1 MRRAG
6 PFARRYLFAAGATPY
21 LFTLGLTSPRHRAL
35 IHTIASHFGFSED
48 VVLPPVTPDELLAGA
63 QVVQARDLVADE
75 FSVSFLE
82 LLVLSTIVSRARPLR
97 LFEIG
102 TFQGRTTINLALNA
116 PDTAQVYTLDL
127 PPDSA
132 ATALPVEELEVPYI
146 QKAIRA
152 DRPDMGSRIVQL
164 HGDSATFDFSQ
175 FYGQIDFVFIDGSHS
190 RSYVHNDSEV
200 ALKLVRDRP
209 GTIVWHDY
217 GTSWPGVTDALNS
230 LYRTRPE
237 FQGLQRVEGT
247 TLALLKA

>member
-1 MRRAG
+1 
-6 PFARRYLFAAGATPY
+6 
-21 LFTLGLTSPRHRAL
+21 
-35 IHTIASHFGFSED
+35 
-48 VVLPPVTPDELLAGA
+48 
-63 QVVQARDLVADE
+63 
-75 FSVSFLE
+75 
-82 LLVLSTIVSRARPLR
+82 
-97 LFEIG
+97 
-102 TFQGRTTINLALNA
+102 
-116 PDTAQVYTLDL
+116 VYTLDL